1 MLSEEVLKVLF
12 FNFSYKLALIKNG
25 GENLVQYIFT
35 FGFTGEVFNSISK
48 YYYPK
53 TLIRQDAALHAV
65 PTKGIVYSFI

>member
-48 YYYPK
+48 YNYPK
-53 TLIRQDAALHAV
+53 HQSGRMRPYILKEILYQQ
-65 PTKGIVYSFI
+65 KG